1 MEEEIENTAYFV
13 VDAPN
18 TENLK
23 CPFTVLVESP
33 YADNI
38 PVMVAPYASK
48 LSMYAKVADP
58 IVALLNLILPLPGSE
73 SSTVVAKVCATT
85 TAAPEFR
92 TLDVTCVLTKLT
104 IFVFASTIA
113 LLTFVFASTIALLTF
128 VFASTIALPTFV
140 FELST

>member
-1 MEEEIENTAYFV
+1 MPASGVDVAIAKTANFV

-18 TENLK
+18 TENLR

-48 LSMYAKVADP
+48 LSMYAKVADA
-58 IVALLNLILPLPGSE
+58 IVALLNLKLPAPGSK
-73 SSTVVAKVCATT
+73 SVVVETKVCATT

-92 TLDVTCVLTKLT
+92 TFAVILLLVVLIAVALAINVELVVVTLSVIKFDVN
-104 IFVFASTIA
+104 IFS
-113 LLTFVFASTIALLTF
+113 
-128 VFASTIALPTFV
+128 
-140 FELST
+140 